1 MKQLKI
7 FSLLLI
13 SAALFLV
20 ACNKTDPTNLILMS
34 TSVSVGYDGGQEN
47 VSFMTNHDW
56 TVQSSETW
64 ASVAPTYGS
73 ASASTQTVKVTVPE
87 NPGATERKA
96 YLTISA
102 GNVSKQVAVV
112 QAGMPAATL
121 TLKTDAVTLE
131 SKAGSAQVSFQTN
144 RGWTASSD
152 AAWLEVSPASG
163 EGSTQYQTLT
173 LTAQENTGENAREA
187 KVRIQAGDKSAEVSV
202 TQLVGAQLTISAFK
216 SKPANTTTW
225 YRLTGEIAAIENE
238 EYGNFFLF
246 DETGF
251 VYVYGLS
258 KTQVSKNDQTFK
270 QLGLKVGD
278 KLTMMTLRS
287 EHEGMA
293 QAGGDTPAYFVSST
307 PGEYKLGRKVASTKA
322 AWMELPATKADD
334 GQDLLIHSFPDG
346 KRSYAAYYDY
356 DHFVST
362 WVAYPLC
369 SGNIGSGDRTEKFT
383 LDPILPRDKQQYLPK
398 GYRTGNGSSNE
409 RFDRGHQIASA
420 DRLDYRVNLETFF
433 GTNMTPQDHTLNTDL
448 WGTLEQRVRGWAKKS
463 DTDTLYVVTGCVVE
477 GSTKYVLDSDNKHIT
492 VPVGYY
498 KALLRLAKDKSYSAV
513 GFWFDNKSNSA
524 PSVQKSM
531 SMSIDDLEKKVG
543 VDFFVNLPADVQASV
558 EAQNPADVD
567 WWWNN

>member
-1 MKQLKI
+1 M
-7 FSLLLI
+7 
-13 SAALFLV
+13 
-20 ACNKTDPTNLILMS
+20 
-34 TSVSVGYDGGQEN
+34 
-47 VSFMTNHDW
+47 
-56 TVQSSETW
+56 
-64 ASVAPTYGS
+64 
-73 ASASTQTVKVTVPE
+73 
-87 NPGATERKA
+87 
-96 YLTISA
+96 
-102 GNVSKQVAVV
+102 SKQVAVV

-448 WGTLEQRVRGWAKKS
+448 WGTLEKRVRGWALGQEVRHGHALRRHGLRRRGQHQICPGFGQQAYHRPGGLLQGLAAPGQGQELFRRGLLVRQQVQQRPQRPEVDVDEHRRPGEEGGRGLLRQPPRRRPGQRGGAES
-463 DTDTLYVVTGCVVE
+463 RRRRLVVE
-477 GSTKYVLDSDNKHIT
+477 QLG
-492 VPVGYY
+492 
-498 KALLRLAKDKSYSAV
+498 A
-513 GFWFDNKSNSA
+513 
-524 PSVQKSM
+524 
-531 SMSIDDLEKKVG
+531 
-543 VDFFVNLPADVQASV
+543 
-558 EAQNPADVD
+558 
-567 WWWNN
+567 